1 MNRPAKIL
9 LGIGGVLLVVAI
21 IVASWGG
28 YSFDSGSGSPD
39 SEDWSGFLLWEGE
52 TPATYT
58 GEFTW
63 TSTYNVWVEEGSDVE
78 VIVSGEGRG
87 YWESCENLE
96 DCWIFDEDGK
106 IPGYEY
112 IGEIWIDPGESGT
125 YTIEFSTSDGS
136 EVGLMI
142 REDKSFGGFIG
153 MLASCG
159 ICCFAILFLIIG
171 AISASFGN
179 KNNPTSFVVTNSINS
194 DDTVVVQNELEQI
207 EESTSTEND
216 AEWWDQKNQ

>member
-28 YSFDSGSGSPD
+28 YSFDSNSGSPD

-52 TPATYT
+52 TSATYT

-78 VIVSGEGRG
+78 VIVSGEGQG
-87 YWESCENLE
+87 YWESCESLG

-112 IGEIWIDPGESGT
+112 IGEIWIEDSGT

-142 REDKSFGGFIG
+142 REDKSFGGFMG

-216 AEWWDQKNQ
+216 TEWWNQKNQ

>member
-1 MNRPAKIL
+1 MNSPAKIL
-9 LGIGGVLLVVAI
+9 LGIGGILLIVAI

-39 SEDWSGFLLWEGE
+39 SEDWSGFLVWEGE

-63 TSTYNVWVEEGSDVE
+63 TSFYTVWVEEGSDVE
-78 VIVSGEGRG
+78 VIVNGEGSG
-87 YWESCENLE
+87 YWESCESLD

-112 IGEIWIDPGESGT
+112 IGEIWIEDSGT
-125 YTIEFSTSDGS
+125 YTVEFSTSDGS
-136 EVGLMI
+136 EVGIMI
-142 REDKSFGGFIG
+142 REDKSFSGFMG

-194 DDTVVVQNELEQI
+194 DDTVVVQNQLEQI
-207 EESTSTEND
+207 EDSTSTEND
-216 AEWWDQKNQ
+216 TEWWNQKNQ